1 MGNLTPAVDALD
13 WQPCARSTRERRQS
27 LWTIRTVR
35 PGRYRMPGIVCLA
48 SRSHQYRCQ
57 IQDVSPTRGWPSA
70 AATFGSH
77 LLSSPAGLFKPFPL
91 PVGRHSSHVHAS
103 TAFDYCL
110 SPGDRYLIGA
120 AFLRAAIVS
129 STVSNGVVWREL
141 RAPPAA
147 MAIAVAAIET
157 LSGASHRLY
166 AS

>member
-1 MGNLTPAVDALD
+1 
-13 WQPCARSTRERRQS
+13 
-27 LWTIRTVR
+27 
-35 PGRYRMPGIVCLA
+35 MPGIVCLA

-57 IQDVSPTRGWPSA
+57 IQDASPTRGWPTGT
-70 AATFGSH
+70 ATCSMSGFH
-77 LLSSPAGLFKPFPL
+77 LLPSTRRLNFLGLSHREETELVKVLEMRKAGVAGVRKFFEGTAGRTTTAAMCMSMPREPF
-91 PVGRHSSHVHAS
+91 HYF
-103 TAFDYCL
+103 T
-110 SPGDRYLIGA
+110 SPGGRYLIGE